1 MGATSAG
8 GPKILMDSKEALLI
22 FCDALDAAI
31 VQLRRNLNE
40 AVSKE
45 APKPQILPLP
55 VTEQVASKFPED
67 LRQLLGFEEKE
78 EWMVIRPKQF
88 LGSDNFSQVA
98 TIVHAL
104 GGEYVSAAK
113 LSHFRVPKTKETAK

>member
-1 MGATSAG
+1 
-8 GPKILMDSKEALLI
+8 MDSKEALLI

-78 EWMVIRPKQF
+78 EWIVIRPKQF
-88 LGSDNFSQVA
+88 LGSDNFAKIAAV
-98 TIVHAL
+98 VRGL
-104 GGEYVSAAK
+104 GGEYVSGGKA
-113 LSHFRVPKTKETAK
+113 SHFRVSKPKENPA